1 MATEAEVRSALGE
14 VLDPEYPISI
24 VDLGLIRGVE
34 VEGDKVRVK
43 LTFTSLG
50 CPCVELIRE
59 DVRARLQSLEG
70 VHQVEIEEVFEPWDA
85 SAISRQGREIL
96 RNLGV
101 C

>member
-24 VDLGLIRGVE
+24 LDLGLVRGIE

-59 DVRARLQSLEG
+59 DVRSRLRAIEG

-85 SAISRQGREIL
+85 SAISRKGREIL
-96 RNLGV
+96 RSLGV